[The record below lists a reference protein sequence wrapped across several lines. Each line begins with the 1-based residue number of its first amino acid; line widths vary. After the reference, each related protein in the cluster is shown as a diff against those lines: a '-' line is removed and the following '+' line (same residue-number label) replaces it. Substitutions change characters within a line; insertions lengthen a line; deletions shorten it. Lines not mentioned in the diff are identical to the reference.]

1 MVRILRDVSLM
12 CDRPAYSVVVLP
24 EPVGPVTRINEG
36 KDAGEISHA
45 ARVEGMETLREAAIR
60 KLAEGGTTFEE
71 VVRLTA
77 DSL

>member
-1 MVRILRDVSLM
+1 MLDVGRRVRNL
-12 CDRPAYSVVVLP
+12 
-24 EPVGPVTRINEG
+24 INDG
-36 KDAGEISHA
+36 KDANEITHA